1 MVYQVGEQWPKKAKG
16 IECKLGFGDDFFCD
30 SCMVAE
36 REHRLGK
43 GDTNDQTSVKQAL
56 RRSSGRDKGST
67 NSANNSDVNLGSVNK
82 DTILLDPLLSY
93 VVFALQS
100 GSVEIVKN
108 AVLGY
113 FSNVDIN
120 LTKDLL
126 WSHCGTEGIGEKPK
140 RKGSNLRS
148 EAEANLMD
156 IISSW
161 MKLDRANNTPIIAI
175 CAENLRTIARSHPEE
190 LNAITL
196 VDRLNQLEQRMTNMQ
211 TNMDCMMAHN
221 MNLNDQVK
229 DLSSYASRVKSPVV
243 PVPVLTRDIHG
254 NKTDAVENHAESLP
268 IDHTLHADPKQT
280 KQKEQSQNDFS
291 NTLTDSNDDGFQLPS
306 EALRRQRRAATRK
319 QKVVSGSKNTSN
331 IRGAPEPSRDI
342 FVYRVHG
349 DTSLEEM
356 HQYITSQGFTV
367 RDIKC
372 TSKAESIFKSFC
384 VTLPLSQFKDAFQP
398 TVWPEGVRMRRFW
411 PKKDANHAQPET
423 NSGETLK

>member
-1 MVYQVGEQWPKKAKG
+1 MPACCGLPSGEQCPKKAKG
-16 IECKLGFGDDFFCD
+16 IECKLGFGDDFFCN
-30 SCMVAE
+30 SCMVAQ

-100 GSVEIVKN
+100 GSVENMKN
-108 AVLGY
+108 AVLGH

-140 RKGSNLRS
+140 RKGPNLRS
-148 EAEANLMD
+148 EAEENLMD

-161 MKLDRANNTPIIAI
+161 MKLDRANNTPIVAI
-175 CAENLRTIARSHPEE
+175 CAENLGTIPRSHPEE

-254 NKTDAVENHAESLP
+254 NKTDAVGNHAESLP
-268 IDHTLHADPKQT
+268 IDHTLHAVPKQT
-280 KQKEQSQNDFS
+280 KQKVQSQNDFL
-291 NTLTDSNDDGFQLPS
+291 NTLIPMMIPMMMDFNFH
-306 EALRRQRRAATRK
+306 
-319 QKVVSGSKNTSN
+319 QKRYADKGGQPPANKKLSPDPRIQVIYV
-331 IRGAPEPSRDI
+331 E
-342 FVYRVHG
+342 
-349 DTSLEEM
+349 
-356 HQYITSQGFTV
+356 HQSQVGIYLYTGYMV
-367 RDIKC
+367 ILVWRKC
-372 TSKAESIFKSFC
+372 TSI
-384 VTLPLSQFKDAFQP
+384 
-398 TVWPEGVRMRRFW
+398 
-411 PKKDANHAQPET
+411 
-423 NSGETLK
+423 